1 MAAAICILTVLGIFL
16 GDLTIKN
23 HVEKYIQAA
32 GEKQQEKEILGGRLL
47 LRRHH
52 NRGAMLNLGE
62 KKRPLVAAV
71 SVVLTVLLTIVFLFS
86 LGRRGNNL
94 LRAGLS
100 LLLGGSFS
108 NTYDRLKRKYVV
120 DYFSFPVKWE
130 PLRRIVFNLSDFCIM
145 IGALLTALG
154 AS

>member
-1 MAAAICILTVLGIFL
+1 MSVAFCVFTVIGIFL
-16 GDLTIKN
+16 GDSAIKN
-23 HVEKYIQAA
+23 RVEKYIQAS
-32 GEKQQEKEILGGRLL
+32 GRVQQEKEIMGGRLL

-62 KKRPLVAAV
+62 KKRPLVVAV
-71 SVVLTVLLTIVFLFS
+71 SVVLTLALTVVFLLS
-86 LGRRGNNL
+86 LGQKGNNL
-94 LRAGLS
+94 LQTGLS

-120 DYFSFPVKWE
+120 DYVSCNVSWK
-130 PLRRIVFNLSDFCIM
+130 PLRRVVFNLSDFCII
-145 IGALLTALG
+145 IGALLTVLG